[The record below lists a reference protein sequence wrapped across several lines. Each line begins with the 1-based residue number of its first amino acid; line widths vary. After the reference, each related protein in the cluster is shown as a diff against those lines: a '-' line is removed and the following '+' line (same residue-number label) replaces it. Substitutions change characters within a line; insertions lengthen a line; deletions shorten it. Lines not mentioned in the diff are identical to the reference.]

1 MGVDSAIKTIDGMAD
16 LGAGASEATAGV
28 SVFSSK
34 PKGKDGA
41 KKKRKQFNKGEPKPT
56 ADNGRSDE
64 KANR

>member
-16 LGAGASEATAGV
+16 LGAGAGEATAGV

-41 KKKRKQFNKGEPKPT
+41 KIEEAIQWERAQT
-56 ADNGRSDE
+56 CC
-64 KANR
+64 